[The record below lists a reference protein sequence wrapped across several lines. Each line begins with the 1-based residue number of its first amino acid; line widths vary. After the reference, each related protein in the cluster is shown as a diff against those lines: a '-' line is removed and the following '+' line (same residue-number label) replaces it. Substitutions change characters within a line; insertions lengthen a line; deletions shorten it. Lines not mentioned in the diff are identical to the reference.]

1 MQGSFMNIDNIIPSI
16 LHVTAKS
23 EVDIE
28 NDLNSSQTKSIAELI
43 SDNNNEE
50 KKEDPE
56 IIS

>member
-1 MQGSFMNIDNIIPSI
+1 MNIDNIIPSI

>member
-43 SDNNNEE
+43 SDNNNE
-50 KKEDPE
+50 
-56 IIS
+56 